1 MPAPCHGLATIIART
16 VVGVACGERGDGGSR
31 RQAVLSC
38 ASGEFGVY
46 RDALRRALTR
56 PNVEVKIQEDFKAL
70 GGDTL
75 RMLEEYIARCEAG
88 SISPARWRVQL
99 QRRAVSRACSRGDQ
113 QSRVSSPRHEP
124 RRLGPAVVS
133 PRAGDFR
140 KEPWRGSSEHRSC
153 AEEPRRA
160 RGQTQ
165 PPPVSAGSR
174 TPSVRAQ
181 TRNPFPGLNRF
192 CGSNEALA
200 HGGQRLG
207 HTSQRLATSSRTVV
221 TTTRLA
227 CRCVTASAH

>member
-1 MPAPCHGLATIIART
+1 MPSPCQVSDDHCA
-16 VVGVACGERGDGGSR
+16 DSR
-31 RQAVLSC
+31 RRRMRRAGRWRFKAVNCPFLRLQRVRSLSRR
-38 ASGEFGVY
+38 A
-46 RDALRRALTR
+46 RRALTR
-56 PNVEVKIQEDFKAL
+56 PTSRSRSRRISRRSAATRCACSKSISR
-70 GGDTL
+70 GGGGVHFADE
-75 RMLEEYIARCEAG
+75 MAG
-88 SISPARWRVQL
+88 STPG
-99 QRRAVSRACSRGDQ
+99 RAVSRACSRGDQ

-124 RRLGPAVVS
+124 RRRGPAVVS
-133 PRAGDFR
+133 PRADDFR
-140 KEPWRGSSEHRSC
+140 KEPWRGSSEFGDC
-153 AEEPRRA
+153 AEERRRT
-160 RGQTQ
+160 RGRTQ
-165 PPPVSAGSR
+165 PPPVSAGSQ